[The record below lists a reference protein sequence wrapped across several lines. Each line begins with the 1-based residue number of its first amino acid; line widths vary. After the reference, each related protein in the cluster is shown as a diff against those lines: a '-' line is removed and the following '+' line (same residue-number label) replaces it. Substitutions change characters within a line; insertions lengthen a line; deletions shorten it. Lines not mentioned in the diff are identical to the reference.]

1 MRKLAL
7 LMLAL
12 VSVAGAQVK
21 PLSLPSGKVWV
32 KGKTVQ
38 LLNKAGKRVW
48 GTQISGGIL
57 DLLSA
62 QGKVL
67 VNQDFGVAVLDAKTG
82 HVLWQTY
89 ENGVIGNLDVQA
101 VGPARDWGAV
111 GNQLYWSYTL
121 TNGTYMAQGTSI
133 YALGSG
139 KKIGE
144 IGGSPWLEQGGLI
157 FFVPDSPAPPL
168 SHPQVLE
175 VTIWN
180 PKLALSAVQQMS
192 YVIPSRPK
200 CGLLS
205 EEPADYA
212 NEISGPYLRARR
224 ADNCGLFVA
233 RVKWAQPSY
242 TKPELLP
249 PK

>member
-1 MRKLAL
+1 MAR
-7 LMLAL
+7 
-12 VSVAGAQVK
+12 
-21 PLSLPSGKVWV
+21 
-32 KGKTVQ
+32 
-38 LLNKAGKRVW
+38 
-48 GTQISGGIL
+48 GTG
-57 DLLSA
+57 
-62 QGKVL
+62 
-67 VNQDFGVAVLDAKTG
+67 
-82 HVLWQTY
+82 
-89 ENGVIGNLDVQA
+89 
-101 VGPARDWGAV
+101 
-111 GNQLYWSYTL
+111 
-121 TNGTYMAQGTSI
+121 I

-249 PK
+249 PKSIARLHPLPDACGPPSAVNCKPYGKTADRRPQDRTKNSHGGTRRPALGLRAAPWA